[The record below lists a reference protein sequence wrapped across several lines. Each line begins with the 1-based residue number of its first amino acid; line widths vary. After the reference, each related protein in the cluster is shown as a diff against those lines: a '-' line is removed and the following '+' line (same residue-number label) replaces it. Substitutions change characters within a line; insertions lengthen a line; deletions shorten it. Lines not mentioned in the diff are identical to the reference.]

1 MDMTSWILL
10 PAVGAVIGYV
20 TNTIAVTMIFRPHKP
35 RYVFGLRIQG
45 LVPKRQEDL
54 ARKIGEVTG
63 QHLIEGKDLRAA
75 LEKADLQKL
84 GADMIGSAID
94 EKIAEF
100 ASLPMIGAFL
110 TPDRI
115 AGIRDSIVASIVS
128 KQGELAAQLESAIS
142 ESFDVSKIVEEKVAA
157 FSTQRLEELI
167 LEVARRELR
176 AIEMWGAVL
185 GACIGI
191 IQVLLLEVLS

>member
-1 MDMTSWILL
+1 MPWTNWILL

-20 TNTIAVTMIFRPHKP
+20 TNTIAVMMIFRPHKP
-35 RYVFGLRIQG
+35 KRLFGLQIQG
-45 LVPKRQEDL
+45 LVPKRQKDL

-63 QHLIEGKDLRAA
+63 AYLIEGEDLRAA

-84 GADMIGSAID
+84 GGELIGAAID
-94 EKIAEF
+94 EKISEF
-100 ASLPMIGAFL
+100 AKLPMIGVFL

-115 AGIRDSIVASIVS
+115 SGIRDSIVASIID
-128 KQGELAAQLESAIS
+128 KQEELAARLEVAIS
-142 ESFDVSKIVEEKVAA
+142 ENFDVSQIVEEKVAA
-157 FSTQRLEELI
+157 FSTERLEQLI

-176 AIEMWGAVL
+176 AIEVWGAVL

-191 IQVLLLEVLS
+191 MQVFLLELLS